1 MNGKWIH
8 SLEIRGLRVPTRI
21 GVSEEERAFFQLL
34 SIDLTARV
42 RREPGAA
49 DLVETTVDYGVLA
62 EAVATVARSQER
74 LLLETLA
81 EEILAIC
88 ERYPAIESAEV
99 SIRKLRPPL
108 DLVIDEIGVRVS
120 WQRS

>member
-1 MNGKWIH
+1 MNGKWSH

-34 SIDLTARV
+34 SIDLTARI

-49 DLVETTVDYGVLA
+49 DSVETTVDYGVLA
-62 EAVATVARSQER
+62 EAVATAARSRER

-88 ERYPAIESAEV
+88 ERYRTIESAEV

-108 DLVIDEIGVRVS
+108 DLVIDEIGVCVS

>member
-1 MNGKWIH
+1 MKGQWIH
-8 SLEIRGLRVPTRI
+8 ALEIRGLKVPTRI
-21 GVSEEERAFFQLL
+21 GVSDEERAFFQLL

-49 DLVETTVDYGVLA
+49 DSVETTVDYGVLA
-62 EAVATVARSQER
+62 EAVATAARSQER

-81 EEILAIC
+81 EAILAIC

-99 SIRKLRPPL
+99 FIRKLRPPL